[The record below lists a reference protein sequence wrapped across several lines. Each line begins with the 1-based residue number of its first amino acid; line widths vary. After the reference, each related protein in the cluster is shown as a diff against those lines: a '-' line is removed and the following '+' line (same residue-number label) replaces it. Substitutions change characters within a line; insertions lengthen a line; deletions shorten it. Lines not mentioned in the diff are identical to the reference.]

1 MRYTLGAL
9 GGFSM
14 SATVT
19 ARPPSAPATIVARDR
34 LFYSGMAIAMAVTVF
49 AGFLPTYYLR
59 LLGDGPTT
67 TINGL
72 AFTPMVRL
80 HAVIFSGWVLLFVAQ
95 TTFIASHRVK
105 LHQRAGIA
113 GGVFAAAMV
122 VVGMATAT
130 EATARGSAPPG
141 IDPLSFFAIPFFD
154 MTLFAVFITT
164 ALWNRR
170 IKDAHKRL
178 MLLAYISTLTAAV
191 ARLPGVLPLGP
202 FGFYGLTFVFLV
214 VAIAYDYLSRRHV
227 HRVYIWGGALLVMSV
242 PGRLVLSETA
252 GWKAFAAFV
261 TR

>member
-1 MRYTLGAL
+1 MA
-9 GGFSM
+9 
-14 SATVT
+14 ATVT
-19 ARPPSAPATIVARDR
+19 APPRSAAATIAARDR
-34 LFYSGMAIAMAVTVF
+34 LFYSGMAIAMALTVF

-67 TINGL
+67 TVTGF

-105 LHQRAGIA
+105 LHRRAGIA

-122 VVGMATAT
+122 VVGIATAIQ
-130 EATARGSAPPG
+130 ATARGSAPPG

-154 MTLFAVFITT
+154 MTLFAVFITA

-170 IKDAHKRL
+170 IKDTHKRL
-178 MLLAYISTLTAAV
+178 MLLAYISILAAAV

-202 FGFYGLTFVFLV
+202 FAFYGLTFVFLV
-214 VAIAYDYLSRRHV
+214 VAIAYDYLSRGHV
-227 HRVYIWGGALLVMSV
+227 HPVYVWGGALLVMSV

-252 GWKAFAAFV
+252 AWKAFAALV

>member
-1 MRYTLGAL
+1 MT
-9 GGFSM
+9 
-14 SATVT
+14 ATVT
-19 ARPPSAPATIVARDR
+19 ARSAPATIVARDR
-34 LFYSGMAIAMAVTVF
+34 VFYSGMAIAMAVTVF

-72 AFTPMVRL
+72 AFTAMVRL

-122 VVGMATAT
+122 VVGMATAI

-154 MTLFAVFITT
+154 MTLFAVFITA
-164 ALWNRR
+164 ALWSRR
-170 IKDAHKRL
+170 IKDTHKRL
-178 MLLAYISTLTAAV
+178 MLLAYISILTAAV
-191 ARLPGVLPLGP
+191 ARLPGVLPLDP
-202 FGFYGLTFVFLV
+202 FAFYGLTFVFLV
-214 VAIAYDYLSRRHV
+214 AAIAYDYVSRRHV
-227 HRVYIWGGALLVMSV
+227 HPVYVWGGALLVISV
-242 PGRLVLSETA
+242 PGRLV
-252 GWKAFAAFV
+252 
-261 TR
+261 